1 VAVTAFMADCQ
12 IMPAHPEKLQR
23 DQKSI
28 EGNLMILESWCA
40 AMRDALGSVIEHNG
54 AVVIE

>member
-1 VAVTAFMADCQ
+1 
-12 IMPAHPEKLQR
+12 MPAHPEKLQR